1 MAELLVRAKPHWQ
14 DEWDAT
20 KVASLTLQELRSYN
34 ARSQIGDIIVV
45 RPDGWLWGRE
55 ECLPNYVVIKIPDLK
70 IEDAKKYEE
79 SLQDTTDKEKSIL
92 LKVRKYQIPK
102 TIIDNAKR
110 ISQSFVNVEKLQ
122 TTIFISNI
130 IEKVI

>member
-1 MAELLVRAKPHWQ
+1 M
-14 DEWDAT
+14 D
-20 KVASLTLQELRSYN
+20 SLTQAEVDKMTPQEKQSYE

-45 RPDGWLWGRE
+45 RPDGWQWGKE

-79 SLQDTTDKEKSIL
+79 SLQDTTDKEKPIL

-102 TIIDNAKR
+102 TVIDNAKQLGQNS
-110 ISQSFVNVEKLQ
+110 ISVTKLQ
-122 TTIFISNI
+122 TDIFISNI
-130 IEKVI
+130 IQKVS